1 MISNKFFTSFRGKPC
16 LLFSWLFLSLKSLPS
31 FYVLLFFFLNGMFHD
46 NTIRI
51 VKNMY
56 KQVHGISKLICVI
69 YLWSVFQTHFVFSSQ
84 EGQHFITIPRK
95 LMMSAETARNSDLG
109 SHSVQMIYY
118 TDIID
123 HRKSNF
129 YVEWESMIGWQEW
142 RLVLPLTPVNYQ
154 DRISPNFTNWKLQ
167 NAKLELIV
175 DPTPNSPS

>member
-1 MISNKFFTSFRGKPC
+1 MISNKFFTSVKGKPC
-16 LLFSWLFLSLKSLPS
+16 LLFSMVILVIEIFTK
-31 FYVLLFFFLNGMFHD
+31 FFVLLFFFLNGMLHD
-46 NTIRI
+46 NT
-51 VKNMY
+51 
-56 KQVHGISKLICVI
+56 ISKLICVI
-69 YLWSVFQTHFVFSSQ
+69 YLWSVFRTHFVFCSQ

-154 DRISPNFTNWKLQ
+154 DRISPYKLKI
-167 NAKLELIV
+167 AKC
-175 DPTPNSPS
+175 

>member
-1 MISNKFFTSFRGKPC
+1 MSESIFFNIWSQINFSLPLGESLAFSFQ
-16 LLFSWLFLSLKSLPS
+16 WLFLSLKSLPS
-31 FYVLLFFFLNGMFHD
+31 FYVLLFFFLNGMLHD
-46 NTIRI
+46 NT
-51 VKNMY
+51 N
-56 KQVHGISKLICVI
+56 SKLICVI
-69 YLWSVFQTHFVFSSQ
+69 YLWSVFQTHFIFCSQ

-129 YVEWESMIGWQEW
+129 YVEWESMIEWQEW

-154 DRISPNFTNWKLQ
+154 DRISPYKLKI
-167 NAKLELIV
+167 AKCHVGI
-175 DPTPNSPS
+175 NSWSNTKFS